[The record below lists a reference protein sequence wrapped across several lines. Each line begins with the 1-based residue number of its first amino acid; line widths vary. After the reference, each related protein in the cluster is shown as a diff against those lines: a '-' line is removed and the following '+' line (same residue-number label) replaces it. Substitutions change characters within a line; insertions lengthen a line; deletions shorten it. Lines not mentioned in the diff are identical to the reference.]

1 MTGRRAGSGRGTA
14 GGPWRRGGTAAFM
27 LLGLLAVPVGFF
39 AVPAVADELRF
50 LTWADYIAPEVVAK
64 FERETGHTLIVDTFM
79 TVGELR
85 DKLKP
90 GAPVRYDIAHPADYD
105 VPMLAQ
111 SGVLEPINAQELP
124 GYANLLDGW
133 RSAPY
138 DRRNEWSVPFHWG
151 TTSIVVDTAVYKG
164 DIDTYR
170 LLFDPPP
177 ELKDK
182 VGFLIGAEETLRM
195 ALLYMGLPQCTS
207 DRAVLDRAMA
217 LVRPLLHPGR
227 VYDISSVLDTLT
239 SGRVAVAV
247 AWNGDALRARAA
259 RPTLRYAYPK
269 EGIIVWSDAL
279 VVMKGTPHKAA
290 ALQFINFM
298 LQPENAALQSNFS
311 RYANAIRGSDTWMD
325 PDLLDAPEVV
335 LPSHVQVRF
344 FRSCNSEQLG
354 LYGEIWDPV
363 LQSVQ
368 KTPPKP

>member
-1 MTGRRAGSGRGTA
+1 MAGGHTGTGRKSGWALLLRAL
-14 GGPWRRGGTAAFM
+14 AAAV
-27 LLGLLAVPVGFF
+27 LVLA
-39 AVPAVADELRF
+39 APAAADELRF
-50 LTWADYIAPEVVAK
+50 LTWADYISPEVVAK
-64 FERETGHTLIVDTFM
+64 FERETGHRLIVDTFL

-85 DKLKP
+85 EKLKP
-90 GAPVRYDIAHPADYD
+90 DAPVRYDLAHPADYD
-105 VPMLAQ
+105 VAMLAE
-111 SGVLEPINAQELP
+111 SGLLEPINAQELP

-151 TTSIVVDTAVYKG
+151 TTSIVVDTAAYQG

-177 ELKDK
+177 ELEGK

-195 ALLYMGLPQCTS
+195 ALLYMGQPQCTS

-217 LVRPLLHPGR
+217 MVRPLLHPDR

-239 SGRVAVAV
+239 GGRVAVGV
-247 AWNGDALRARAA
+247 AWNGDALRARAD

-269 EGIIVWSDAL
+269 EGLIVWSDAL
-279 VVMKGTPHKAA
+279 VVLKGTPHKAA
-290 ALQFINFM
+290 ALEFINFM

-311 RYANAIRGSDTWMD
+311 RYANTIRGSDAWMD

-335 LPSHVQVRF
+335 LPSRVQVRF

-354 LYGEIWDPV
+354 LYGEVWDPA
-363 LQSVQ
+363 LQAVQ
-368 KTPPKP
+368 KGGPPPP